1 MTIATAPRAN
11 RRPALMHFAA
21 ALALPLVAPAVPA
34 AMTFEYTWTHSVN
47 GTVVRS
53 NPPHDF
59 NGEAGFISEL
69 ISDDFHSPNAGPG
82 SAHSTVEARGV
93 VLPRTREFGVGARAT
108 AGITPWDPNTD
119 TAEIANPEVT
129 AHISFYDTSVVF
141 TPSLG
146 LLAPVAIKVQP
157 VLFSGQMSVPD
168 PNAGLAIGN
177 ASLRI
182 FLSVEEIS
190 INSVPVLYPDPAFE
204 KTLPEGDT
212 ISFNGSQFAS
222 ESLFPVITVRNGR
235 GVRILFDMFVSA
247 GVIPSVLP
255 AENPPQAV
263 AVSDFGSTV
272 VWQGI
277 EGFYDEQG
285 NRLLDVQMSSESGF
299 DWVTVG
305 TVPLPPS
312 GLSML
317 GGLALL
323 GLWRTRRPPNT

>member
-1 MTIATAPRAN
+1 MTIATAPPTKRP
-11 RRPALMHFAA
+11 PALIHFAA
-21 ALALPLVAPAVPA
+21 ALALPLAAPAVSA

-53 NPPHDF
+53 NPPHEF
-59 NGEAGFISEL
+59 NGEAGFINEL
-69 ISDDFHSPNAGPG
+69 VSDSFHSPNAGPG
-82 SAHSTVEARGV
+82 SAHSTVDARGV
-93 VLPRTREFGVGARAT
+93 VIPATRSFGVGARAT
-108 AGITPWDPNTD
+108 AEIAPWDPNTD

-141 TPSLG
+141 SPSLG
-146 LLAPVAIKVQP
+146 LTAPVVIKVQP

-182 FLSVEEIS
+182 FLSVEEFS
-190 INSVPVLYPDPAFE
+190 INSVPVLYPNPAFE

-212 ISFNGSQFAS
+212 ISFNGSQFLS
-222 ESLFPVITVRNGR
+222 EGLFPLITVRNGR
-235 GVRILFDMFVSA
+235 AVRILFDMFVSA
-247 GVIPSVLP
+247 GVIPSP
-255 AENPPQAV
+255 SPPENPPQAS

-285 NRLLDVQMSSESGF
+285 NRLLDVQMSSEDGF

-312 GLSML
+312 GMSML

-323 GLWRTRRPPNT
+323 GLWRTRRPANT